1 MKPKNKPNPKPAYA
15 LGLTVKKSKIDGKG
29 CFTTQPFKKG
39 RKIAEYVGERIS
51 RREIKRRLEN
61 LQRIQICAIDSY
73 WAIDGA
79 VGGNGTQFVNHSCA
93 PNCFVK
99 IVKGHVLFYALRD
112 IAAGEELL
120 LDYEYSWHGD
130 DYQCQC
136 GALTCRGKLN
146 K

>member
-1 MKPKNKPNPKPAYA
+1 MSQPTTTQYT

-39 RKIAEYVGERIS
+39 RKLAEYVGERIS
-51 RREIKRRLEN
+51 RREIKRRLAG

-99 IVKGHVLFYALRD
+99 IVKGHILFYALRNLE
-112 IAAGEELL
+112 AGEELL

-136 GALTCRGKLN
+136 GAATCRGKLN

>member
-1 MKPKNKPNPKPAYA
+1 MNNQWAT
-15 LGLTVKKSKIDGKG
+15 GLTVKDSPIDGQG

-51 RREIKRRLEN
+51 RREIKKRLAG

-79 VGGNGTQFVNHSCA
+79 VGGNGTQFVNHSCV
-93 PNCFVK
+93 PNCYVK
-99 IVKGHVLFYALRD
+99 IIQGHILFFALRD
-112 IAAGEELL
+112 LAADEELL
-120 LDYEYSWHGD
+120 LDYELSWHGD
-130 DYQCQC
+130 DYRCRC
-136 GALTCRGKLN
+136 GAPNCRGKLN